1 MARTSTLRRSPG
13 RRTAGCPQCFDAS
26 PECLSADHQGFPP
39 PLSHTVA
46 TTVPDAKGH
55 TLETTF
61 ADGPWIVDGDKTRLV
76 QAVANLLTNAA
87 KYSRAGRP
95 HRGRRRG
102 GGGAA
107 KRSCAWSTMASA
119 FRARPCPPYGR
130 AVLRARS
137 PAWLAGGDR
146 QHRRVATRGASVAV
160 LVQDRWHGLSTNRV
174 AREAGVSVGSL
185 YQYFPNKDALV
196 HALVVRL
203 AEEMGDRLV
212 ELGRTLAD
220 APLEEGIDAI
230 VRAALDAARA
240 DVPLFR
246 AVLVELP
253 RIGALEVFDRLNR
266 RTADAL
272 AEWISLRRHELDVA
286 DASMTAHVLVTAL
299 DALTDHA
306 LVFRPELLES
316 ARFERELRKLVAGY
330 LGVRVRSRAASASRK
345 R

>member
-1 MARTSTLRRSPG
+1 MVRKQSIVSRKVPGQERSKALVEALIRTTAR
-13 RRTAGCPQCFDAS
+13 
-26 PECLSADHQGFPP
+26 
-39 PLSHTVA
+39 
-46 TTVPDAKGH
+46 
-55 TLETTF
+55 
-61 ADGPWIVDGDKTRLV
+61 I
-76 QAVANLLTNAA
+76 
-87 KYSRAGRP
+87 
-95 HRGRRRG
+95 
-102 GGGAA
+102 
-107 KRSCAWSTMASA
+107 
-119 FRARPCPPYGR
+119 
-130 AVLRARS
+130 
-137 PAWLAGGDR
+137 
-146 QHRRVATRGASVAV
+146 
-160 LVQDRWHGLSTNRV
+160 LVQDGWHGLSTNRV

-212 ELGRTLAD
+212 ELGGALAD

-240 DVPLFR
+240 DAPLFR

-272 AEWISLRRHELDVA
+272 AVA

-330 LGVRVRSRAASASRK
+330 LGVRVQPRAASASRK

>member
-1 MARTSTLRRSPG
+1 MVRKQSIVSRKVPGQERSKALVEALIRTTAR
-13 RRTAGCPQCFDAS
+13 
-26 PECLSADHQGFPP
+26 
-39 PLSHTVA
+39 
-46 TTVPDAKGH
+46 
-55 TLETTF
+55 
-61 ADGPWIVDGDKTRLV
+61 I
-76 QAVANLLTNAA
+76 
-87 KYSRAGRP
+87 
-95 HRGRRRG
+95 
-102 GGGAA
+102 
-107 KRSCAWSTMASA
+107 
-119 FRARPCPPYGR
+119 
-130 AVLRARS
+130 
-137 PAWLAGGDR
+137 
-146 QHRRVATRGASVAV
+146 
-160 LVQDRWHGLSTNRV
+160 LVQDGWHGLSTNRV

-212 ELGRTLAD
+212 ELGGTLAD

-240 DVPLFR
+240 DAPLFR

-330 LGVRVRSRAASASRK
+330 LGVRVQPRAASASRK